1 MALAG
6 MMIRRN
12 PSKSPVKT
20 GMRDDLPD
28 ESVKTPTI
36 RPRASASLIVI
47 DRSDAKPRFLLGRR
61 HDAHAFMPGKYVFPG
76 GKLERGDARLPA
88 VPLTDETARLLSR
101 PNARLSSA
109 HALAI
114 AAVREAWEEAAIS
127 IAAGKTQPLTKSPL
141 PFCPDLSALSY
152 VARAI
157 TPPGFPRRYD
167 TRFFAVFRDRVSEN
181 RKLDNPDA
189 EMTNFGYFSEAETA
203 GINLPSITRI
213 ILDHVCRRLEADP
226 LLELRQPLPTFRT
239 RRAKFVCDWH

>member
-1 MALAG
+1 
-6 MMIRRN
+6 MIRRN
-12 PSKSPVKT
+12 HMKSPART
-20 GMRDDLPD
+20 GMRDDLPS
-28 ESVKTPTI
+28 ERLKSTLV

-47 DRSDAKPRFLLGRR
+47 DRSCNEPRFLLGRR
-61 HDAHAFMPGKYVFPG
+61 HDAHAFMPGKFVFPG

-88 VPLTDETARLLSR
+88 VPLTDETAGLLSR
-101 PNARLSSA
+101 ANARAASA

-141 PFCPDLSALSY
+141 PFFPDLSALSY

-167 TRFFAVFRDRVSEN
+167 TRFFAVFRDRISEH
-181 RKLDNPDA
+181 RKLDHPEA
-189 EMTNFGYFSEAETA
+189 ELTAFGYFSEAETA

-213 ILDHVCRRLEADP
+213 ILDHVCRRLESDP